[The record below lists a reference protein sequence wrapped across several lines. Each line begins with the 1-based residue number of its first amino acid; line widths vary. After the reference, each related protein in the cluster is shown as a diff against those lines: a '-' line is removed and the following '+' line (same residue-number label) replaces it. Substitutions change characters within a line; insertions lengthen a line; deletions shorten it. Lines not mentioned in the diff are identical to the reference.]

1 MLLSDNKP
9 FLTSQWSHQCSQII
23 ICCPRGAIQ
32 TLLLTIAGRS
42 SPALLPKLSMRLLN
56 TTTYAL
62 KNFLGEDIP
71 EYAILS
77 HTWGEEE
84 IVLQD
89 LLAQTGDDSWKKK
102 EILQKGIWLL
112 FTGE

>member
-1 MLLSDNKP
+1 
-9 FLTSQWSHQCSQII
+9 
-23 ICCPRGAIQ
+23 
-32 TLLLTIAGRS
+32 
-42 SPALLPKLSMRLLN
+42 MRLLN

-71 EYAILS
+71 DYAILS

-84 IVLQD
+84 IIFQD

-102 EILQKGIWLL
+102 
-112 FTGE
+112 